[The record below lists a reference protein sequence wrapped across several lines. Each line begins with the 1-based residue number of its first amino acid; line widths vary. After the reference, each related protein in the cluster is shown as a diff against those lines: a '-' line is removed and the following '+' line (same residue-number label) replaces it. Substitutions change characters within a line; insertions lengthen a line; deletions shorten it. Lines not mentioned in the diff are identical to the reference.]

1 MWIGL
6 DGRHPCREAVL
17 KAALTRGDCIE
28 TFSTGR
34 KEKDR
39 NGRVRRLG
47 IARVPFRG
55 LTSRAFLSGRYQ
67 GMHLAMN
74 VKYAFQP

>member
-1 MWIGL
+1 MGIGL

-28 TFSTGR
+28 TFSAGR

-39 NGRVRRLG
+39 NGG
-47 IARVPFRG
+47 
-55 LTSRAFLSGRYQ
+55 
-67 GMHLAMN
+67 
-74 VKYAFQP
+74 